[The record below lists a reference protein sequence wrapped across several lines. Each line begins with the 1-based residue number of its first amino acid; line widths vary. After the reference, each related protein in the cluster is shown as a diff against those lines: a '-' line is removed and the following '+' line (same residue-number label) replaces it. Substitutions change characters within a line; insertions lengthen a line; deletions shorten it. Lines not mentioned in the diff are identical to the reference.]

1 MPAAAPGIAEMVARS
16 LQRRRVNRKPGLRR
30 RSGIARFIGDEAM
43 PTALGRLRSRTGYAA
58 AAKSCILRRV

>member
-1 MPAAAPGIAEMVARS
+1 MPAAAPGIVEMVARL
-16 LQRRRVNRKPGLRR
+16 LQRQRANRKPGVRR

-43 PTALGRLRSRTGYAA
+43 RTALRRLRSRTGYAA